1 MLLFLCT
8 CSWAKFNIFE
18 TGAHIPLII
27 RTPWLPHSVGQH
39 TSVLAEAVDLYPTMA
54 ALCGLPPP
62 QEYGQEVNGTNLKPL
77 FEKTSSQ
84 GSGDELK
91 PQAFSQFGK
100 CADYGQAAS
109 NFTLENLWCVM
120 QMMNFAL
127 KMTNFVL

>member
-91 PQAFSQFGK
+91 PQAFSLVSGSLCSCSCSCF
-100 CADYGQAAS
+100 
-109 NFTLENLWCVM
+109 F
-120 QMMNFAL
+120 L
-127 KMTNFVL
+127 KTRLLGFCCCFLFPFNPSVF